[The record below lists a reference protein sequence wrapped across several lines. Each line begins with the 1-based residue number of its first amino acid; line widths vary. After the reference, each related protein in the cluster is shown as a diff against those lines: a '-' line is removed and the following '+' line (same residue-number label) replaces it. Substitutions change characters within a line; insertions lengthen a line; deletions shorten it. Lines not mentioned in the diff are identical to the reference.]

1 LPTTLDSLASDIRS
15 FREASSLLGG
25 FKSRCCAGFHSVVLE
40 IAPKA
45 LTEYPVPFVA
55 GDQRRYPKRQVLGLL
70 LQYFFAETKK
80 GGWVQASARF
90 KKTIREAQVMTTPT
104 KAQKTR
110 QTQKSPAPKGA
121 GLFQCFRSGLN
132 YWAAGA

>member
-1 LPTTLDSLASDIRS
+1 
-15 FREASSLLGG
+15 LLGG

-40 IAPKA
+40 IASKA

-104 KAQKTR
+104 KAQKTAR
-110 QTQKSPAPKGA
+110 HKKAPHLSVRGFFSA
-121 GLFQCFRSGLN
+121 SDQF
-132 YWAAGA
+132 